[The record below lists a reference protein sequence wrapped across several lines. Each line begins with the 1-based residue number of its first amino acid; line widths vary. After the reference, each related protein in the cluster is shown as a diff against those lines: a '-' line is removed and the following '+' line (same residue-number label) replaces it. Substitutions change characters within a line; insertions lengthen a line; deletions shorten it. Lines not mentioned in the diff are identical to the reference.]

1 MTYFGFTMLVNGIP
15 AEYKDIQIIEHRML
29 FPVDPN
35 LLYNNLRY
43 ELITTCF
50 RDKHFTKSFS
60 LINVLDKC
68 KQYNIIPII
77 NICAT
82 EWYGKDILNKLTP
95 QGYAKIGGIIRDYLI
110 ERGFKK
116 AYISAFNEP
125 GKVLDTKK
133 TCEYT
138 NALHDEVGKDYDV
151 VYGNDEFNMLDW
163 NYLGKN
169 CRAKVMG
176 IHHLSSVGFWDDPYK
191 YFSNIRDCKTIA
203 NLYGKDVIGTEC
215 GSWFKDYCKEGH
227 KVNLDILAECKKYD
241 YTGCLIVLPDINE
254 YSKTVW
260 KLLGYR
266 VWDIGFNKI
275 KSGCNDKFTEL
286 LKYIKENGK
295 KYEEEKVDRLI
306 KLTTPVMEGAD
317 VRQIENKLRELGFDI
332 KVNSRYENDDY
343 HSVRIFQQESKIV
356 VDGIVGPVTKEKLKA
371 TNVNNFYP
379 EVFKKIYEKKD
390 YSIEAIDYFLSEYG
404 HPNLAGHGKYFK
416 QAENET
422 EIPVEWQLA
431 NGMQESGTADS
442 TGRVRLG
449 NSYYGREWKNLYGWA
464 ITDSGPLPEGR
475 FETYKDCILAV
486 AHKIKDLFLDPNNW
500 RYGGDNIFGIE
511 KYYSTAPYNA
521 ILKAKWYKFICSF
534 IDKGVRHKVPE
545 YIEDLVPLLSE
556 YFIRRG

>member
-1 MTYFGFTMLVNGIP
+1 MYCGFTMLVNGIP
-15 AEYKDIQIIEHRML
+15 EEYKDIQIIEHRML

-35 LLYNNLRY
+35 LLYNNLRH
-43 ELITTCF
+43 ELLTTCF
-50 RDKHFTKSFS
+50 RDKHFTKPFS

-68 KQYNIIPII
+68 KQYNIVPII

-82 EWYGKDILNKLTP
+82 EWYGKNILSKLTP
-95 QGYAKIGGIIRDYLI
+95 QGFAKIGGIIRDYLV

-151 VYGNDEFNMLDW
+151 IYGNDEFNMLDW

-191 YFSNIRDCKTIA
+191 YFSNIKDCKTIA

-227 KVNLDILAECKKYD
+227 KINIDILAECKKYD

-266 VWDIGFNKI
+266 IWDTGFSKV
-275 KSGCNDKFTEL
+275 KSGCNDKFAEL
-286 LKYIKENGK
+286 LNYIKDNGK
-295 KYEEEKVDRLI
+295 KYKEIIMSERLL
-306 KLTTPVMEGAD
+306 KLVSGLMKGED
-317 VRQIENKLRELGFDI
+317 VREVQNKLVELGFDI
-332 KVNSRYENDDY
+332 NSDGVYGPMTEV
-343 HSVRIFQQESKIV
+343 SVRKFQELTGLKA
-356 VDGIVGPVTKEKLKA
+356 DGIVGPATRDMLNKKTKD
-371 TNVNNFYP
+371 NFYP
-379 EVFKKIYEKKD
+379 EVFKNIYEKKD
-390 YSIEAIDYFLSEYG
+390 YSIDEIDYYLNEFA
-404 HPNLAGHGKYFK
+404 HPSLKGHGKYFK
-416 QAENET
+416 QAEEET
-422 EIPVEWQLA
+422 GIPAEWQLA
-431 NGMQESGTADS
+431 NGAQES
-442 TGRVRLG
+442 
-449 NSYYGREWKNLYGWA
+449 SYKGGGIGSSPIAQKYHNLFGWGVP
-464 ITDSGPLPEGR
+464 DSGLTEEGK
-475 FETYKDCILAV
+475 FESFAECILYV
-486 AHKIKDLFLDPNNW
+486 AKKIKDLFLNKNNW
-500 RYGGDNIFGIE
+500 RYSGDHIFGIE

-521 ILKAKWYKFICSF
+521 IMKAKYYREIYEFL
-534 IDKGVRHKVPE
+534 DKGIKHRVPE